1 MAEAAGSPRCP
12 GAGRCGVSGAAAARA
27 RWRLLGQVGGARGRE
42 GPAWRG
48 GRRRSL
54 RALRGFSPVPSGRAV
69 PRAAVRGIPL
79 FPHPLQEDCEQYR
92 DGSRK
97 GACRTLPGKDDN
109 FKKTYIRVYC
119 TQPSLKR
126 GEAEEQALIPSFS

>member
-1 MAEAAGSPRCP
+1 M
-12 GAGRCGVSGAAAARA
+12 AGRAAAQPEGIARF
-27 RWRLLGQVGGARGRE
+27 LSCPL
-42 GPAWRG
+42 
-48 GRRRSL
+48 
-54 RALRGFSPVPSGRAV
+54 GRAV
-69 PRAAVRGIPL
+69 VRGIPL

-109 FKKTYIRVYC
+109 LKKTYIRVYC